1 MINNFL
7 ILFFIITSAS
17 HANTIHFSASSLV
30 LDIPTG
36 ITASG
41 NTNFKN
47 DDLSI
52 SADTFFYDTA
62 TNKGTFNTNVIIK
75 QNKSELYGNSF
86 FIDQQSRYITGFG
99 NIVLKTD
106 SINAKSDNLKIENY
120 EILTLLN
127 NVKIKQNGSQIL
139 SNQLMYN
146 MKTDTII
153 SNTRTKLIYKE

>member
-7 ILFFIITSAS
+7 ILFFIITSVL
-17 HANTIHFSASSLV
+17 HANTIQFSASSLV
-30 LDIPTG
+30 LNIPTG

-62 TNKGTFNTNVIIK
+62 TNKGTFNSNVVIK

-86 FIDQQSRYITGFG
+86 FIDQQSRHITGFG
-99 NIVLKTD
+99 NIVLKTN

-139 SNQLMYN
+139 SNQLIYN

-153 SNTRTKLIYKE
+153 SNKRTKLIYKE

>member
-1 MINNFL
+1 M
-7 ILFFIITSAS
+7 
-17 HANTIHFSASSLV
+17 
-30 LDIPTG
+30 LDIPNG

-47 DDLSI
+47 DELSI

-62 TNKGTFNTNVIIK
+62 TNKGKFNTNVKIK

-86 FIDQQSRYITGFG
+86 LIDQQTRHITGFG

-120 EILTLLN
+120 EILTLLD

-139 SNQLMYN
+139 SNQLIYN

-153 SNTRTKLIYKE
+153 SNKRTKLIYKE